1 MPAVASSPIPA
12 VLAKLGPLDADRI
25 ADLRPYLESVPD
37 PRSRRGRWYSL
48 TAILL
53 VCAYAVLGGA
63 KSIEEIAEAG
73 ERASVALLT
82 VLGIR
87 RHLLGWR
94 RSPKPVTIGR
104 VLQALDGDALDRAVG
119 AYLAER
125 HRESTPPG
133 IPSTHVQQVI
143 AVDGKALKG
152 SAGLDAPRRHLLSAV
167 THAPVAT
174 LAQVEVGAKT
184 NETRHFKPL
193 LAPLDLAD
201 TVVTF
206 DALHS
211 VKANITW
218 LVETKK
224 AHYIAVIKTNQ
235 PVAYAQLNALPWTSI
250 KVQHTA
256 SRTAHG
262 RRESRSIKTC
272 SLAKSLGGIAFPH
285 AALAIRVHRR
295 RKPTGKP
302 ETRESVYAVTS
313 LDTHQTSP
321 TALAV
326 AIQGHWGIENSS
338 HHIRDVTFAED
349 TSTVHTGNA
358 PRAMAS
364 FRNLAIGA
372 LKLLEADNIAK
383 TTRAI
388 RHEPERA
395 LTILGINKKPHTYGT

>member
-1 MPAVASSPIPA
+1 VPAVASSPIPA

-53 VCAYAVLGGA
+53 VCACAAVGGA
-63 KSIEEIAEAG
+63 KSIDELAEFG
-73 ERASVALLT
+73 ERSTTALLAS
-82 VLGIR
+82 LGIR
-87 RHLLGWR
+87 RHPLGWR
-94 RSPKPVTIGR
+94 HSPKPVTIGR
-104 VLQALDGDALDRAVG
+104 VLEALDGNALDQAVG
-119 AYLAER
+119 AYLADQ
-125 HRESTPPG
+125 HRTTASADVSATRPR
-133 IPSTHVQQVI
+133 QVI

-152 SAGLDAPRRHLLSAV
+152 SARLDTPRRHLLSAV
-167 THAPVAT
+167 THDRVAT
-174 LAQVEVGAKT
+174 IAQVEVGAKT

-193 LAPLDLAD
+193 LAPLDLAGM
-201 TVVTF
+201 VVTF

-218 LVETKK
+218 LAETKK

-235 PVAYAQLNALPWTSI
+235 PTAYAQLATLPWTSV

-272 SLAKSLGGIAFPH
+272 SIAENLGGIAFPH
-285 AALAIRVHRR
+285 ARLAIRVHRR
-295 RKPTGKP
+295 RKPAGRT
-302 ETRESVYAVTS
+302 ESRESVYAVTS
-313 LDTHQTSP
+313 LDTHQSSP
-321 TALAV
+321 TALAA
-326 AIQGHWGIENSS
+326 AIRGHWGIENSS

-349 TSTVHTGNA
+349 ASTVHTGSA
-358 PRAMAS
+358 PRAMAT
-364 FRNLAIGA
+364 FRNLAIGT
-372 LKLLEADNIAK
+372 LKILGADNITK

-388 RHEPERA
+388 HHEPERA
-395 LTILGINKKPHTYGT
+395 LAILNITNNTDTQGT